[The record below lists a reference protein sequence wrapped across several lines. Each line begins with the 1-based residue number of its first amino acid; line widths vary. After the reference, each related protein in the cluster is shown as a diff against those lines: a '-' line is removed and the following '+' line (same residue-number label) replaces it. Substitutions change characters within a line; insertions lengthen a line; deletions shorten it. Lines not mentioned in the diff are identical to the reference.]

1 MKNKLIFFCL
11 AFMLTACTKNK
22 NPTDLPDLPLVIT
35 GITPDA
41 AFEGDEITIK
51 GKGFGTDPSKIK
63 VYFYGENECPILSLK
78 DTVVVV
84 TLPVGIWYGLNN
96 YGHFKIVRGDKDFT
110 FNQALTVKQDL
121 QLVNVNNLSDNTS
134 RIRPDNTIEFV
145 TIGAD
150 KIFISLGGTIDNKEV
165 TGATITENHYK
176 TFTVILPSDFYGT
189 DKFEDTATAWVKVTA
204 TAGTRRVSKDYKT
217 RLMPET
223 FINKIEV
230 TSSTWSLKQLQEG
243 GKVLGLHVEGRNLY
257 SKCYF
262 KVMNTGTNIVTF
274 SDVLG
279 ASNTGLFYSAIDKGI
294 PVTAAA
300 GFGQGNYKL
309 TLYTPEGKWM
319 GDSNAFTLIK

>member
-1 MKNKLIFFCL
+1 MKNKLIFCCL
-11 AFMLTACTKNK
+11 AFLLTACTKND
-22 NPTDLPDLPLVIT
+22 NLTDDQSDLPLVIT
-35 GITPDA
+35 EITPDA

-51 GKGFGTDPSKIK
+51 GKGFGTNPSKIK
-63 VYFYGENECPILSLK
+63 VYFYGENECPIVSLK

-110 FNQALTVKQDL
+110 FDQALTVKKDL
-121 QLVNVNNLSDNTS
+121 QLVNVNNLSDKTS

-150 KIFISLGGTIDNKEV
+150 KIFISLDGTNDKEV

-176 TFTVILPSDFYGT
+176 TFTVVLPSDFYGS
-189 DKFEDTATAWVKVTA
+189 DRFEDTATAWVKVTA
-204 TAGTRRVSKDYKT
+204 TAGARRVSKDYKT

-223 FINKIEV
+223 FINKIVV

-262 KVMNTGTNIVTF
+262 KVINKGTNIVTF

-279 ASNTGLFYSAIDKGI
+279 ASNTGLFYNAIDKGI

-300 GFGQGNYKL
+300 GFVQGDYRL
-309 TLYTPEGKWM
+309 SLYTPEGKWM
-319 GDSNAFTLIK
+319 GDSNGFTLIK